1 MLYDVLLLYDVIG
14 GYEMKDV
21 IKALN
26 EYCYEHGISQVELAK
41 KLGVSFQTVNRWFNG
56 KVKPSN
62 LQIRNITNF
71 LKNLS
76 AKTPVKPDISKGSS
90 DSPILFR
97 FEDPLQ
103 KRIYDSLVE
112 LIGPGPATFFR
123 DACKLMRQVKAGVE
137 FETTTHLV
145 GHLIRET
152 DSSIR
157 GVLRPLAEKHIPTN
171 TQKRKEEIKAIIK
184 ALNLNGEEPYIK
196 SWMNIRVDK
205 YAHRSALSLP
215 RPICPKFLDFWNNIQ
230 FTYDILLQK
239 LKDHYVFYVRQID
252 DILKTSQPGKKEIT
266 RLRNQIPNNF
276 VIQRYFFEQLN
287 DKTPLWLDLLYKN
300 GYFKNPPEPEYD
312 TEKQLTYYTLW
323 PASRY
328 LAHIAS
334 KKIVKPD
341 IILQVITNIPKTKN
355 TRIHVDIVDCALHLP
370 PKLSLKAIKESV
382 EEWLALPFNYS
393 LPERLAF
400 LITHL
405 AQGHELDGALWLSKV
420 LFTVKSD
427 SQHSN
432 RGKGKFRFSPEPKAR
447 FDSWHYSDKLNKLI
461 PNLVNYCG
469 TKTLICL
476 CDLLETAIAISVSNR
491 RSKDAEDYSYE
502 WCSTINDSDK
512 HEREIKKILLLAIGK
527 AARQLVQSDNT
538 KIIEVISLLEKRRWH
553 SFHRISLYILREFP
567 ELSFKLIEERLAKK
581 ELFDAVWARNEY
593 WNLAGSVFNKLS
605 PDKQQLLLGWI
616 KDGPMIKDR
625 DSDYEQSKKIWQR
638 DRLGWISSHIQGG
651 WKKKYEELVK
661 TFGLP
666 STPEIFSIHTEW
678 HGPTSPKSK
687 EGLKIMSAREIIA
700 FLKNWRPP
708 ESSWSDFTEGLG
720 RILSTVVAEEPQRFT
735 SSLSDSQEL
744 DPTYIRSL
752 LDGFQQAVKEKR
764 FFTWKPVI
772 DLCTWVVTQPRQ
784 IPGRKVVKHHL
795 SHDPDWGWTRKQI
808 ARLLEKGFAEN
819 GPCSIDIA
827 MRKQIWS
834 ILEVLIK
841 DPDPDYS
848 DRSMEPTTQSINT
861 VRGETMHAV
870 IRYALW
876 VRRSFEGKKDIS
888 KLDRGFDEMP
898 EVRQALERHLNLN
911 IEKSLAIR
919 SVYGQWL
926 PWLILLDRVWASSN
940 LPRIFP
946 RERNQKELRDIA
958 WETYICFCNPYDN
971 VFDVIKHEYVL
982 AIDRIDGSEK
992 NAKSEEALTGHL
1004 MSFAY
1009 CGKINID
1016 DPNDLLS
1023 LFWAKAPLS
1032 LKQYSME
1039 FLGRTLYNSK
1049 EDIPPRIKERFIK
1062 LWDKRISTI
1071 KLEKKMTDAA
1081 LELNGFGWWFIS
1093 EKFDE
1098 IWDLN
1103 QLISALELGAQID
1116 PNHLVIERLS
1126 KLVTTH
1132 PLLVAKALILIIESS
1147 KDEWLISGAKSE
1159 ISNIISVVYSNS
1171 DQTVKKAGSDLINR
1185 LVAKG
1190 YIDFGKFLS
1199 HK

>member
-1 MLYDVLLLYDVIG
+1 
-14 GYEMKDV
+14 MKDI

-41 KLGVSFQTVNRWFNG
+41 KLGVSFQTVNRWVNG

-76 AKTPVKPDISKGSS
+76 TKGPVKPDISKESS

-97 FEDPLQ
+97 FEEPLQ

-123 DACKLMRQVKAGVE
+123 DACKLMHRAKTAVE
-137 FETTTHLV
+137 LETTTHLV

-152 DSSIR
+152 DSSVR
-157 GVLRPLAEKHIPTN
+157 GVLRPLAEKHIPPN
-171 TQKRKEEIKAIIK
+171 TQNENQKRKQEINAIIN
-184 ALNLNGEEPYIK
+184 ALNLDGKEPYIK
-196 SWMNIRVDK
+196 SWINIRIDK

-215 RPICPKFLDFWNNIQ
+215 RPISPKFLDFWNNIQ
-230 FTYDILLQK
+230 FTYDVLLQK

-276 VIQRYFFEQLN
+276 VIQRYFFEQLY

-300 GYFKNPPEPEYD
+300 GYFKNLPEPEYD

-341 IILQVITNIPKTKN
+341 IVLQVITDIPKTKN
-355 TRIHVDIVDCALHLP
+355 TRIHVDIADCALHLSP
-370 PKLSLKAIKESV
+370 ELSLKAIKGSV
-382 EEWLALPFNYS
+382 EEWLSLPFNYS
-393 LPERLAF
+393 LPEKLAS
-400 LITHL
+400 LINHL
-405 AQGHELDGALWLSKV
+405 AQGHEIDGALWLTKV
-420 LFTVKSD
+420 LFTVKPESR
-427 SQHSN
+427 HSN
-432 RGKGKFRFSPEPKAR
+432 RGKGKFRLPPEPKAH
-447 FDSWHYSDKLNKLI
+447 FDSWHYSDELNKLI

-469 TKTLICL
+469 TKALICL
-476 CDLLETAIAISVSNR
+476 CDLLEAAIVISSSNR
-491 RSKDAEDYSYE
+491 RSKDAEDYSYV
-502 WCSTINDSDK
+502 WCSTISDSDK
-512 HEREIKKILLLAIGK
+512 HEREIKKILLLATSK
-527 AARQLVQSDNT
+527 AARQLVQSDNA
-538 KIIEVISLLEKRRWH
+538 KIIEVITLLEKRRWH

-567 ELSFKLIEERLAKK
+567 ELSFKLIEERLTKR
-581 ELFDAVWARNEY
+581 ELFDAAWARCEY
-593 WNLAGSVFNKLS
+593 WSLAGSIFNKLS
-605 PDKQQLLLGWI
+605 PDKQQLLLVWL
-616 KDGPMIKDR
+616 KDGPKVKDKEP
-625 DSDYEQSKKIWQR
+625 DYEQYKKIWQR
-638 DRLGWISSHIQGG
+638 DRLGWISCHLQGE
-651 WKKKYEELVK
+651 WKKMYEEFVK
-661 TFGLP
+661 AFGPP
-666 STPEIFSIHTEW
+666 STPEVFSIHTGW

-687 EGLKIMSAREIIA
+687 EDLKIMSAQEIIS
-700 FLKNWRPP
+700 FLKNWRAP
-708 ESSWSDFTEGLG
+708 ESGWSDSAEGLG
-720 RILSTVVAEEPQRFT
+720 RILSTVVAEEPQKFIP
-735 SSLSDSQEL
+735 SLSNSQEL
-744 DPTYIRSL
+744 DPTYVRSL
-752 LDGFQQAVKEKR
+752 LDGFQQALKEKR
-764 FFTWKPVI
+764 SFPWKPVI
-772 DLCTWVVTQPRQ
+772 DLCNWVVSQPRQ
-784 IPGRKVVKHHL
+784 IPGRQVVKHHL
-795 SHDPDWGWTRKQI
+795 SYDPDWGWTRKQI
-808 ARLLEKGFAEN
+808 ARLLEEGLTD
-819 GPCSIDIA
+819 GSCSIDIA
-827 MRKQIWS
+827 LRKEIWP
-834 ILEVLIK
+834 ILEILVE
-841 DPDPDYS
+841 DPEPDNS
-848 DRSMEPTTQSINT
+848 DISREPATQSINT
-861 VRGETMHAV
+861 VRGEAMHAI

-876 VRRSFEGKKDIS
+876 IRRSFEEKKDIA
-888 KLDRGFDEMP
+888 KLDRGFNEMP
-898 EVRQALERHLNLN
+898 EVKQVLERHLDLN

-926 PWLILLDRVWASSN
+926 PWLVLLDTSWVSSN
-940 LPRIFP
+940 LHRMLP
-946 RERNQKELRDIA
+946 RERGQKEFRDTA
-958 WETYICFCNPYDN
+958 WETYICFCSPYDN
-971 VFDVIKHEYVL
+971 IFDVIKQEYVL
-982 AIDRIDGSEK
+982 AIERINGNEK
-992 NAKSEEALTGHL
+992 HAKSEEALTGHL

-1009 CGKINID
+1009 RGKINID

-1049 EDIPPRIKERFIK
+1049 ENIPPRIKERFMK

-1071 KLEKKMTDAA
+1071 KLEKKMTDTA

-1098 IWDLN
+1098 TWDLN
-1103 QLISALELGAQID
+1103 QLTSALELGAQID

-1132 PLLVAKALILIIESS
+1132 PLLVAKALILIIDSS
-1147 KDEWLISGAKSE
+1147 KDEWLISGAKNE

-1171 DQTVKKAGSDLINR
+1171 DQAVKKVGSDLINR

-1190 YIDFGKFLS
+1190 YIDFSKFLRGGG
-1199 HK
+1199 HET